1 MTGVVDQGR
10 GLERAES
17 CSGGD
22 LLVRREARVGA
33 DVSDGRPRALPG
45 RPAAGGV
52 DVLHDGEVIEELRAG
67 HRPAGLLTEL
77 FLSPLDAAGTSRLA
91 EEVSGWP
98 PPESDAEA

>member
-1 MTGVVDQGR
+1 MKK
-10 GLERAES
+10 AH
-17 CSGGD
+17 CGD
-22 LLVRREARVGA
+22 HVEIAGLLVFVLLWRSAA
-33 DVSDGRPRALPG
+33 DEQGQ
-45 RPAAGGV
+45 
-52 DVLHDGEVIEELRAG
+52 LRAG